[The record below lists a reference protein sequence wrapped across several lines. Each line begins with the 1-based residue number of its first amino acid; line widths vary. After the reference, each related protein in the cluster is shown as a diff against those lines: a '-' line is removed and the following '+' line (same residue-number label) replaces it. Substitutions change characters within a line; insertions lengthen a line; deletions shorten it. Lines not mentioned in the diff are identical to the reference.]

1 MAPKQAKPQEHLA
14 RIRFFPSN
22 FWPAKTLVY
31 LLKNKEYKLDF
42 FQEMNILEFIDK
54 FKDEDSCK
62 AYLAEYKWKDGFS
75 CPRCGCTEHHQSRD
89 PYLRRCK
96 KCYHSESV
104 TAGTIFHKVKFP
116 LRKAFTMVYM
126 ISTTNKGLS
135 SNQFAKTLQINKD
148 TAWLFSQKIKQ
159 AMQSQSIVVNESEKH

>member
-1 MAPKQAKPQEHLA
+1 M
-14 RIRFFPSN
+14 
-22 FWPAKTLVY
+22 
-31 LLKNKEYKLDF
+31 DF
-42 FQEMNILEFIDK
+42 FQEMNILEFMDK

-75 CPRCGCTEHHQSRD
+75 CPRCGCTEHHQSKD

-126 ISTTNKGLS
+126 ISTTNKSLS

-148 TAWLFSQKIKQ
+148 TAWLFSQKIKH
-159 AMQSQSIVVNESEKH
+159 AMQNQSIVVNDCEKH